1 MFLNPHEEK
10 IIGTF
15 SNNCTPFYKTPTTLL
30 LRWADCEIL
39 AVFLEEMEDENDP
52 DGGIDDPEFEEFW
65 SFLFRVKEVHGHPPV
80 EPYNGFI
87 LVNYHN
93 FPEEILHDGVKV
105 N

>member
-1 MFLNPHEEK
+1 MNLNPREGV
-10 IIGTF
+10 IINRFGAYAAYHYDCLF
-15 SNNCTPFYKTPTTLL
+15 L
-30 LRWADCEIL
+30 LRWSDTDYIL
-39 AVFLEEMEDENDP
+39 AEYDQAMEDENDP